1 VKRHRIVLLIAASV
15 MLAPVAALAQQ
26 PVASFHHRPSSADA
40 PLGPKGPLPSLSGK
54 WDILS
59 TDANGDPYNTSGGV
73 YLGPIE
79 FTADLTET
87 AGSTLV
93 QTNGNTFTS
102 SACSADGTATVGG
115 TVDINNVSGTGPVT
129 YVATVDSGYT
139 YTFSGNYSKSNPS
152 QISGTWTTTAGA
164 CGVQSGQFTA
174 YMYNPLTNSSYGG
187 EFTSD
192 LTGIQVSGVTVNL
205 KELNFAISGTVSGPA
220 GSCFNGLTI
229 DPTQSIATGGLVV
242 FYATNASGGLVGFLG
257 SNTDSNFKQLPNDQ
271 PIETSL
277 YFTYAVYQAGGNCQA
292 GDSGHDAVFH
302 IQRPV
307 HRHRGGFSS
316 GR

>member
-1 VKRHRIVLLIAASV
+1 MKFHRIVALFIAAVVS
-15 MLAPVAALAQQ
+15 APIAALAQQ
-26 PVASFHHRPSSADA
+26 PVGSFHHGPSSADA

-79 FTADLTET
+79 FTVDLTET
-87 AGSTLV
+87 AGSNLV
-93 QTNGNTFTS
+93 QVNGNTFTS

-115 TVDINNVSGTGPVT
+115 SVDINNVSGNGPVT

-139 YTFSGNYSKSNPS
+139 YTFSGNYDKSNPS
-152 QISGTWTTTAGA
+152 RISGTWTTTAGA
-164 CGVQSGQFTA
+164 CGVQSGLFTA
-174 YMYNPLTNSSYGG
+174 YLYNPLTNNSYRGD
-187 EFTSD
+187 FTSD
-192 LTGIQVSGVTVNL
+192 VSGNQVSGVTVNL
-205 KELNFAISGTVSGPA
+205 KEGNFTISGTISGPA

-229 DPTQSIATGGLVV
+229 DPTQSISSGGLVE

-271 PIETSL
+271 PTESSL
-277 YFTYAVYQAGGNCQA
+277 FITYVVYQGGGNCQA

-302 IQRPV
+302 VQRP
-307 HRHRGGFSS
+307 RHRTF
-316 GR
+316 